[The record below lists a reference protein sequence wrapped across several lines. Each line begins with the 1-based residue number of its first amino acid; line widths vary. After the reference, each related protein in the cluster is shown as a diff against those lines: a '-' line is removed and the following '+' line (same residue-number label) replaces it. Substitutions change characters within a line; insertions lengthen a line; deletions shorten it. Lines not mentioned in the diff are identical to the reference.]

1 MSRAWPVVL
10 LGEVI
15 TKSQEWIDLKPDEGY
30 REVTVRLWGK
40 GVVERRQVTG
50 AEVAASRRLVVRPQ
64 QFILSRIDARN
75 GASGIVPD
83 TLNGAIVSN
92 DFPVFTPNPWRLLPA
107 FLGWMSKTP
116 RFVDICQAASEGTTN
131 RVRLKEDR
139 LLVTPIPLPPLSE
152 QRRIVGRIEELASR
166 IEEARGLRREAVE
179 EVEALLA
186 SASHAVF
193 KRQEG
198 WTEAQVGEFCQRP
211 QYGYTAP
218 AIAEPVGP
226 RLLRITDIQEG
237 QVKWDAVPFCQ
248 CPDPEQYLL
257 QDNDL
262 VFARTG
268 ATTGKSFVIR
278 NCPIAVFA
286 SYLIRLRVRRLVT
299 VEYLYRYF
307 QTPSYWSQIIDE
319 KKGTGQPNVNGKK
332 LASIRV
338 PIAPLD
344 KQRRIVAYLDGL
356 QAKVDAMKRLQAE
369 TAAELEAMLPSIL
382 DRAFNGEL

>member
-10 LGEVI
+10 LGEVL

-50 AEVAASRRLVVRPQ
+50 AEVAASRRSVVRSQ

-152 QRRIVGRIEELASR
+152 EGGIVARIEELASR
-166 IEEARGLRREAVE
+166 IEEAKGLRQEAVE
-179 EVEALLA
+179 EVEALVEYAVGAAFRNVVSFQRQPLSTLTSKIGSGSTPKGGRA
-186 SASHAVF
+186 SYPSSGIPFIRSLNVRMRKFHWDGIAFIDEETHQMMSGTHVKPDDVLLNITGASIGRVACAPQNLSEANVNQHA
-193 KRQEG
+193 
-198 WTEAQVGEFCQRP
+198 TIIRP
-211 QYGYTAP
+211 LRRLN
-218 AIAEPVGP
+218 P
-226 RLLRITDIQEG
+226 RYLMYWLSRPTIQELIDET
-237 QVKWDAVPFCQ
+237 QK
-248 CPDPEQYLL
+248 
-257 QDNDL
+257 
-262 VFARTG
+262 G
-268 ATTGKSFVIR
+268 ATRQGFTK
-278 NCPIAVFA
+278 A
-286 SYLIRLRVRRLVT
+286 
-299 VEYLYRYF
+299 
-307 QTPSYWSQIIDE
+307 QIEAFD
-319 KKGTGQPNVNGKK
+319 
-332 LASIRV
+332 V
-338 PIAPLD
+338 PIPPLSE
-344 KQRRIVAYLDGL
+344 QRRI
-356 QAKVDAMKRLQAE
+356 VDAMKRLQAE